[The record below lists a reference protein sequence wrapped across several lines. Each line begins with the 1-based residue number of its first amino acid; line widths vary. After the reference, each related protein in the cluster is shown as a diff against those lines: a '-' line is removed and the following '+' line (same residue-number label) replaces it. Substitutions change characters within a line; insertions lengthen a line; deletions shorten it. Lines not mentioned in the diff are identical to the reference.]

1 MKKIVLFV
9 SAIVL
14 SITLVVLIVLL
25 SNSKKTII
33 VKGIL
38 EKDELS
44 LGKQKVF
51 NYHYD
56 KINGESEVITFTVK
70 SPNSFYNNVIKQND
84 FYNENLVF
92 DRDDLLAYGFLTSNE
107 SIFSYEIKENG
118 AVKIS
123 SVFGSYYDHEKNNN
137 YYIPGPFSLN
147 ISADKLLDE
156 EEMTFKYYSKPND
169 DWLANNFDALKQVVC
184 ALPSSFYSI
193 VDDYILIKG
202 ECISYQDSK
211 EEIVLSHYLLKIY
224 EDNNA
229 VRITHYN

>member
-14 SITLVVLIVLL
+14 SVALVVLIVSL

-92 DRDDLLAYGFLTSNE
+92 DRGDLLAYGFLTSNE
-107 SIFSYEIKENG
+107 SIFSYEIK
-118 AVKIS
+118 
-123 SVFGSYYDHEKNNN
+123 
-137 YYIPGPFSLN
+137 
-147 ISADKLLDE
+147 
-156 EEMTFKYYSKPND
+156 
-169 DWLANNFDALKQVVC
+169 
-184 ALPSSFYSI
+184 
-193 VDDYILIKG
+193 
-202 ECISYQDSK
+202 
-211 EEIVLSHYLLKIY
+211 
-224 EDNNA
+224 
-229 VRITHYN
+229 